1 MRILPRFTIVDQK
14 VEMYTASQDVY
25 CQSGGVSFN
34 TKHATSNI
42 SVVTDFLLAATSK
55 ICLLIFLGTRDK

>member
-1 MRILPRFTIVDQK
+1 
-14 VEMYTASQDVY
+14 MYTASQDVY

-55 ICLLIFLGTRDK
+55 ICLLIFLGARDK